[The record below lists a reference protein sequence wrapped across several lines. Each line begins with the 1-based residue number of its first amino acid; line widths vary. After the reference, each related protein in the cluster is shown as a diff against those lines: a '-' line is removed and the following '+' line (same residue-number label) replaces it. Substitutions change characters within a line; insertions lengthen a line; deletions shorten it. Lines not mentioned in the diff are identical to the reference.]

1 MLIVEER
8 TSIEEIANSLTHGCG
23 LVLSLIGLAV
33 LMVLAITRG
42 NGWHIAGCGV
52 YGSTLVILYLASTL
66 YHSARS
72 RRTRHLLRII
82 DQIAIY
88 LFIAGTYT
96 PFTLVNLRG
105 GWGWAL
111 LGLVWA
117 LAIFG
122 ILFKLLFVNR
132 FQAASITIYLLMG
145 WLAVIA
151 IKPILSLIPPGG
163 LAWILGGG
171 AAYTVGALFFAW
183 ERLPFNH
190 TIWHLFV
197 LAGSICHYF
206 AVLFYVLPPQRVA

>member
-1 MLIVEER
+1 MLLVEER

-23 LVLSLIGLAV
+23 LVLSLVGLAV
-33 LMVLAITRG
+33 LLVLAITRG
-42 NGWHIAGCGV
+42 NAWHIAGCGV

-66 YHSARS
+66 YHSFRS
-72 RRTRHLLRII
+72 RRARHLLRII

-105 GWGWAL
+105 SWGWAL
-111 LGLVWA
+111 FGLVWA

-132 FQAASITIYLLMG
+132 FQAASIAIYLLMG
-145 WLAVIA
+145 WLAIIA
-151 IKPILSLIPPGG
+151 VKPILALIPPGG
-163 LAWILGGG
+163 LAWILAGGV
-171 AAYTVGALFFAW
+171 AYTVGALFFVW

-197 LAGSICHYF
+197 LVGSICHYF